1 MRQSTEISID
11 LTAQELLDLPADANL
26 TEIDDI
32 CALDLPAGIASTEV
46 QSAAIPAGDPCTA
59 QSAEVEVEID
69 LTLTPAEMDAML
81 KGEW

>member
-11 LTAQELLDLPADANL
+11 LTTQELLDLPADADL

-32 CALDLPAGIASTEV
+32 CAFDLPCEV
-46 QSAAIPAGDPCTA
+46 ANIEAPSAAAAVYDSDA
-59 QSAEVEVEID
+59 VEVEID

-81 KGEW
+81 KGELKS